1 MRSLKERYN
10 FLVSR
15 LKVEEVDRWE
25 GDALLTMKSF
35 CFGFP
40 ADDPHN
46 LDDIN
51 AAIDFAIDT
60 AESDARA
67 RTFIRDCNKQV
78 I

>member
-1 MRSLKERYN
+1 MRSLKERYD

-15 LKVEEVDRWE
+15 LKVEDVDHWE

-40 ADDPHN
+40 ADNPRS

-51 AAIDFAIDT
+51 AVIDYAIDT
-60 AESDARA
+60 AESDDRA
-67 RTFIRDCNKQV
+67 RVFLRDCNKQA